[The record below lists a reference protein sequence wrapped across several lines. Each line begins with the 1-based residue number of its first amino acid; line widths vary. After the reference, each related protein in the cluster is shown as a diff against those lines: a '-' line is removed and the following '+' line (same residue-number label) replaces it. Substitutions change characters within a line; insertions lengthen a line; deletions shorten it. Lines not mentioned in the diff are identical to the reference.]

1 MDVMRLMRMEKLM
14 IHQGDLKSIF
24 VCLCRG
30 GVEILGL
37 DPGQGIV
44 MGVSS

>member
-14 IHQGDLKSIF
+14 IHQSDLNSTI

-37 DPGQGIV
+37 DPGQDIV
-44 MGVSS
+44 MGISP